1 MAAAANDPGAASGVL
16 APPSCGVPS
25 GTPRRSSLRVPLSL
39 PGSFAS
45 LTMATPTDSSE
56 GLVCYAG
63 NLDGYQNLGFLL
75 RSFAPVRARVPGAL
89 RRAVGP
95 GVEIV
100 RAASYDEV
108 RARLDAAD
116 VAVSPRAERSGFPM
130 KLLNYMAAGKAIVAS
145 AGSAKGLRDG
155 VSGRVVPDGDEGA
168 FAAAVVELL
177 SDRAARARLGA
188 AARRAVGD
196 PRAWDGVLDRIEA
209 VYRNLLAARG
219 VARTTPETHA
229 STRLPMALP
238 E

>member
-1 MAAAANDPGAASGVL
+1 MRHSAQL
-16 APPSCGVPS
+16 
-25 GTPRRSSLRVPLSL
+25 
-39 PGSFAS
+39 
-45 LTMATPTDSSE
+45 
-56 GLVCYAG
+56 
-63 NLDGYQNLGFLL
+63 LL
-75 RSFAPVRARVPGAL
+75 RSFARVRAQVPAARLVLVTHAAPGAL
-89 RRAVGP
+89 EHAVGP

-145 AGSAKGLRDG
+145 AGCAKGLRDG